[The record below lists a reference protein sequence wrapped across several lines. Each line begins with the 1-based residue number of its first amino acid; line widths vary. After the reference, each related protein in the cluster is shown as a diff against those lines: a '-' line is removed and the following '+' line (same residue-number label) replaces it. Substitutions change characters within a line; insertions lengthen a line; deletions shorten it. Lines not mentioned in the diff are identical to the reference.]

1 MKGPDAASMMR
12 LLRRACVGG
21 CMLLVVCAGINAYLI
36 FSTRGLIYEAAADT
50 AVCEAVLVP
59 GAMVYRGGG
68 LSHVLEDRLESAR
81 ALYARGAAGKLLL
94 SGDHGTR
101 YYDEVNSMKRHL
113 LSQGVPAE
121 DIFLDHAGF
130 ETYDSIYRAAE
141 VFGVKRMVI
150 CTQRFHLYRALYI
163 ARALGL
169 EAYGVAADRRVYRGW
184 MLNETREFFAR
195 IKAFFKILLRPAP
208 KFLGAH
214 IPISGDGRKSWD

>member
-12 LLRRACVGG
+12 LLKKACAGG
-21 CMLLVVCAGINAYLI
+21 CALLVVCVCINAYLI
-36 FSTRGLIYEAAADT
+36 FSTRGLIREATLDGAACD
-50 AVCEAVLVP
+50 AVLVP
-59 GAMVYRGGG
+59 GAKVYRGGG

-81 ALYARGAAGKLLL
+81 ALYVQGGAGKLLL

-101 YYDEVNSMKRHL
+101 YYDEVNAMKRHL
-113 LSQGVPAE
+113 IAKGVPAE

-130 ETYDSIYRAAE
+130 ETYDSVYRAAE
-141 VFGVKRMVI
+141 VFGVKRVVI

-169 EAYGVAADRRVYRGW
+169 EAYGLSADRRVYRGW

-208 KFLGAH
+208 KFLGAR
-214 IPISGDGRKSWD
+214 IPINGDGRKSWD